1 LESDTIGQIIFNILI
16 VLFLVLLNGL
26 FVASEFAIVKVRSS
40 RLTQLVN
47 EGSRK
52 ARFAQRV
59 TSNLDA
65 YLSACQLGITLASLG
80 LGWVGEPL
88 IAKMI
93 EYPMLAVG
101 VPELA
106 IHTISLAIAFSFITI
121 LHIVLGEL
129 APKSFAIQKSET
141 AVLWLSPPLMIF
153 YKVTYPAIWILNH
166 LSNLT
171 LKIFGLEPASDHEQ
185 AHTEEEIKIL
195 VNESQKS
202 GLIDHTERVL
212 FDNVFQFSDRFARE
226 AMLPRTSAVV
236 LYVDA
241 PFEENLK
248 TVSET
253 RHTRYPVAK
262 GDKDNIIGFI
272 HVTDLYNEA
281 QKIYEKN
288 MENVVREVLTVPE
301 SMELSHVLRLMQK
314 KRNQLAIVV
323 DEYGG
328 TAGLLTL
335 EDILEEIVGEIQ
347 DEFDEERTEVQTLE
361 NGYSI
366 DGRMLIEDIN
376 NLLNTDISNEEV
388 DTVGGWM
395 YMILED
401 KAEVGQ
407 KVDHDSI
414 SFEIAEMDRH
424 RVVRILI
431 NKNNSDL
438 LAQKD
443 EKLVCL

>member
-1 LESDTIGQIIFNILI
+1 MESDTIGQIIFNILI
-16 VLFLVLLNGL
+16 VLILVLLNGL
-26 FVASEFAIVKVRSS
+26 FVASEFAIVKVRAS

-88 IAKMI
+88 IAQMI
-93 EYPMLAVG
+93 KSPLIAVG
-101 VPELA
+101 LPEAA
-106 IHTISLAIAFSFITI
+106 IHTIALAAAFIFITI

-129 APKSFAIQKSET
+129 APKSFAIQRSET
-141 AVLWLSPPLMIF
+141 AALWLSPPLMFF

-171 LKIFGLEPASDHEQ
+171 LKIFGLEPVSDHEQ

-212 FDNVFQFSDRFARE
+212 FDNVFQFSDRLARE
-226 AMLPRTSAVV
+226 AMLPRTSAAV
-236 LYVDA
+236 LYVDDL
-241 PFEENLK
+241 FEENLK
-248 TVSET
+248 IVSET

-272 HVTDLYNEA
+272 HVTDLYIEA
-281 QKIYEKN
+281 QKNGEKN
-288 MENVVREVLTVPE
+288 LENVVREVLTVPE

-347 DEFDEERTEVQTLE
+347 DEFDEERSVVQTLE

-366 DGRMLIEDIN
+366 DGRMLIEDVN

-395 YMILED
+395 HMILED

-407 KVDHDSI
+407 KVEHDNI

-431 NKNNSDL
+431 NKPNSELSDK
-438 LAQKD
+438 KD
-443 EKLVCL
+443 ENFACL